1 MFVIS
6 LVDIYCMHKYLVSV
20 LDVMIETCKFFCS
33 CILTGRQKAMSADMN
48 TGETMSALRKTES
61 RDSIDLIGE

>member
-20 LDVMIETCKFFCS
+20 LDVMIETCKFFV
-33 CILTGRQKAMSADMN
+33 LVF
-48 TGETMSALRKTES
+48 
-61 RDSIDLIGE
+61 